1 MKLDKST
8 FPAGHSAS
16 DFQCFGPPA
25 TKDGEFEGTF
35 VCDCGC
41 FKQDGTDSNK
51 YYHGAVV
58 QSKLDQKWYAYFE
71 WGRQGAKNPQFQ
83 FVPCDSK
90 SHAEAEYA
98 SQLHDKNDKRGQWVQ
113 HATLGRILQAK
124 PNKDCY
130 LVRPQATR
138 STGLP
143 DAKTIKVNEG
153 TKPVATATKVASK
166 KITIDPNTFKLM
178 NDLNVG
184 TVSYTRGAMTDDS
197 LPTQGAIDE
206 ARDILSAALQQVV
219 IVGDDI
225 KDQVNDRELKQLTS
239 LIYGKIPKK
248 KDRNAAPET
257 WLLSKDNISFWQQDL
272 DAFES
277 ALNTVSAEV
286 EDATDPFGGMPLKME
301 WLAPKSQ
308 VGEFVHN
315 WFPKATRNKHGG
327 VGNMVVKNVWSVE
340 RDGDVKKLLNAQQ
353 KIGKVRATERP
364 FHQPS
369 DRPDLTPEDNKLF
382 TDSHTALLIHGTRS
396 VNVRGI
402 LDKALMM
409 PKQLVGVTITGAM
422 FGQGIYFA
430 DDWKKSAGYT
440 SLHGGYWSSG
450 SGGIKNRGAFM
461 FLADVILGQPYL
473 APSARGYTGP
483 PAGHHCI
490 FGKANHSG
498 VANNEWIIFKSE
510 QNRLRYL
517 VEFDTV

>member
-1 MKLDKST
+1 MKLDKSA

-25 TKDGEFEGTF
+25 TKDGEFEGTLI
-35 VCDCGC
+35 CDCGC

-51 YYHGAVV
+51 YYHGSVV

-90 SHAEAEYA
+90 AHAEAEYA
-98 SQLHDKNDKRGQWVQ
+98 SQLHDKNDKRGQWIQ

-143 DAKTIKVNEG
+143 DARTIKLNEG
-153 TKPVATATKVASK
+153 VKSAIATKVSSK

-178 NDLNVG
+178 QDINVA
-184 TVSYTRGAMTDDS
+184 TVSYARGAMTDDS
-197 LPTQGAIDE
+197 LPTQSAIGE
-206 ARDILSAALQQVV
+206 GRDILGAALSRVA

-225 KDQVNDRELKQLTS
+225 KDQLKDKELIQLTS
-239 LIYGKIPKK
+239 LLYGRIPKK

-286 EDATDPFGGMPLKME
+286 EDSTEPFGGMRLKME

-308 VGEFVHN
+308 VGEFVHQ

-327 VGNMVVKNVWSVE
+327 VGSMVVKNVWSVE
-340 RDGDVKKLLNAQQ
+340 REGDVQKLLNAQKQ
-353 KIGKVRATERP
+353 IGKVKVTERP
-364 FHQPS
+364 HHQPS
-369 DRPDLTPEDNKLF
+369 DRPDLTPELNKIF
-382 TDSHTALLIHGTRS
+382 ADTHTALLIHGTRS

-409 PKQLVGVTITGAM
+409 PRQLVGVTITGAM
-422 FGQGIYFA
+422 FGQGLYFA

-440 SLHGGYWSSG
+440 SLRGGYWSSG
-450 SGGIKNRGAFM
+450 GGGIKNRGAFM
-461 FLADVILGQPYL
+461 FLADVVLGQPYV
-473 APSARGYTGP
+473 APNAKGYTGP
-483 PAGHHCI
+483 PTGYHCI
-490 FGKANHSG
+490 FGKANYSG